1 MEKVEKIESNGG
13 VIAIIVR
20 DAAEIDG
27 INFFSPPEF
36 SQQLGLISRKKDY
49 VIKPHIHKHIPREV
63 SVTQEVLHVLS
74 GKLEITL
81 YDKNKE
87 KIKSVELGAGDT
99 ILLASG
105 GHGIKFIEDA
115 KILEVKQ
122 GPYSGVDGDKEH
134 F

>member
-1 MEKVEKIESNGG
+1 MERIESNGE

-20 DAAEIDG
+20 NAGAVDG

-49 VIKPHIHKHIPREV
+49 AIKRHAHKLVARQV
-63 SVTQEVLHVLS
+63 LVTQEVLHILS
-74 GKLEITL
+74 GRIEVAL
-81 YDKNKE
+81 YDKQKNL
-87 KIKSVELGAGDT
+87 INTVELKQGDT

-105 GHGIKFIEDA
+105 GHGIKFLEDSRL
-115 KILEVKQ
+115 LEVKQ
-122 GPYSGVDGDKEH
+122 GPYSGVEGDKEH

>member
-1 MEKVEKIESNGG
+1 MERIESNGE

-20 DAAEIDG
+20 NAGAVEG

-49 VIKPHIHKHIPREV
+49 IIKRHAHKLVARQV
-63 SVTQEVLHVLS
+63 LVTQEVLHILS
-74 GKLEITL
+74 GKIEVTL
-81 YDKNKE
+81 YDKQKNPVNT
-87 KIKSVELGAGDT
+87 VELNGGDT

-105 GHGIKFIEDA
+105 GHGIKFLEDS
-115 KILEVKQ
+115 KLLEVKQ
-122 GPYSGVDGDKEH
+122 GPYSGVEGDKEH